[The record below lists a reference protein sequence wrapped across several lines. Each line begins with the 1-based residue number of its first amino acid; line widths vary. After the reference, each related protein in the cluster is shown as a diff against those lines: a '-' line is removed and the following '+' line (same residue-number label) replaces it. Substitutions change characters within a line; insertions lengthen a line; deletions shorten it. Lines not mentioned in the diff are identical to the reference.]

1 MKWPHPSGLHMDAAG
16 SNPAMGTK
24 RHEGVVRQP
33 LQEKGIT
40 MMSNA
45 ELGAG
50 VVSVP
55 LGCDGSLVQIHLHV
69 HADADQDCTI
79 DLVATGEGIQIR
91 LRGLCQDALR
101 LDDEDRASAD
111 VDVPIDIDVD
121 DLLGRWGGEE
131 ADNEAAGGEEDLPLS
146 ERPGV
151 PADDDEA
158 GAAAVSDGLA
168 PVLNPLPQDDATRV
182 YLGKL
187 FDWTV
192 AERVDDGVVFTR
204 GDRELFR
211 VPEERFE
218 EMRQLFVLEAAGL
231 ITMHVDGFRV
241 VREDWDACL
250 FAGDTYFERIPK
262 WKFASMTRLFT

>member
-1 MKWPHPSGLHMDAAG
+1 
-16 SNPAMGTK
+16 
-24 RHEGVVRQP
+24 
-33 LQEKGIT
+33 
-40 MMSNA
+40 MSSA
-45 ELGAG
+45 DLGAG

-79 DLVATGEGIQIR
+79 DLAVTDDGVQVR
-91 LRGLCQDALR
+91 LRGVYQDALR
-101 LDDEDRASAD
+101 LDDEDQASAD
-111 VDVPIDIDVD
+111 VDDPIDIDVD
-121 DLLGRWGGEE
+121 DLLGRWGGEKADHE
-131 ADNEAAGGEEDLPLS
+131 AVGGEEDLLLS

-168 PVLNPLPQDDATRV
+168 PVLNPLPQDDATHV

-204 GDRELFR
+204 GEREFFR

-218 EMRQLFVLEAAGL
+218 EMRNLFVLEDTGL

-250 FAGDTYFERIPK
+250 FDGDTYFERIPK

>member
-55 LGCDGSLVQIHLHV
+55 LECDGSLVQIHLHV

-79 DLVATGEGIQIR
+79 DLVTTGEGIQIR

-101 LDDEDRASAD
+101 LDDEDRASA
-111 VDVPIDIDVD
+111 DVD

-168 PVLNPLPQDDATRV
+168 PVLNPLPQDDATHV

-204 GDRELFR
+204 GERELFR

>member
-1 MKWPHPSGLHMDAAG
+1 
-16 SNPAMGTK
+16 
-24 RHEGVVRQP
+24 
-33 LQEKGIT
+33 
-40 MMSNA
+40 MMSSA
-45 ELGAG
+45 DLGAG

-91 LRGLCQDALR
+91 LRGVQPLDDGVLDALT
-101 LDDEDRASAD
+101 DEPIADATAVSD
-111 VDVPIDIDVD
+111 VDDPIDIDVD
-121 DLLGRWGGEE
+121 DLLKHWDSDDDGAATG
-131 ADNEAAGGEEDLPLS
+131 EAAQGDS
-146 ERPGV
+146 Y
-151 PADDDEA
+151 PA
-158 GAAAVSDGLA
+158 
-168 PVLNPLPQDDATRV
+168 PKPLPQDDATHV

-204 GDRELFR
+204 GDRGELFR

-218 EMRQLFVLEAAGL
+218 EMRQLFVLEDTGL

-241 VREDWDACL
+241 VREGWDACI
-250 FAGDTYFERIPK
+250 FDGDIFFEAIPAE
-262 WKFASMTRLFT
+262 KFALLSRLFT

>member
-1 MKWPHPSGLHMDAAG
+1 
-16 SNPAMGTK
+16 
-24 RHEGVVRQP
+24 
-33 LQEKGIT
+33 
-40 MMSNA
+40 MMSSA
-45 ELGAG
+45 DLGAG

-91 LRGLCQDALR
+91 LRGVQPLDDGVLDALT
-101 LDDEDRASAD
+101 DEPIADATAVSD
-111 VDVPIDIDVD
+111 VDDPIDIDVD
-121 DLLGRWGGEE
+121 DLLKHWGDEG
-131 ADNEAAGGEEDLPLS
+131 DG
-146 ERPGV
+146 
-151 PADDDEA
+151 DDD
-158 GAAAVSDGLA
+158 GAAAGEAAQGDSYPA
-168 PVLNPLPQDDATRV
+168 PNPLPQDDATHV

-204 GDRELFR
+204 GERELFR

-218 EMRQLFVLEAAGL
+218 EMRQLFVLEDTGL

-241 VREDWDACL
+241 VREDWDACI
-250 FAGDTYFERIPK
+250 FDGDIFFEAIPAE
-262 WKFASMTRLFT
+262 KFALLSRLFT

>member
-1 MKWPHPSGLHMDAAG
+1 
-16 SNPAMGTK
+16 
-24 RHEGVVRQP
+24 
-33 LQEKGIT
+33 
-40 MMSNA
+40 MSSA
-45 ELGAG
+45 DLGAG

-55 LGCDGSLVQIHLHV
+55 LGCGGSLVQIHLHV

-79 DLVATGEGIQIR
+79 DLAVTDDGVQVR
-91 LRGLCQDALR
+91 LRGVYQDALR
-101 LDDEDRASAD
+101 LDDEDQASAD
-111 VDVPIDIDVD
+111 VDDPIDIDVD
-121 DLLGRWGGEE
+121 DLLGRWGGEKADHE
-131 ADNEAAGGEEDLPLS
+131 AVGGEKDLLLS

-168 PVLNPLPQDDATRV
+168 PVLNPLPQDDATHV

-204 GDRELFR
+204 GEREFFR

-218 EMRQLFVLEAAGL
+218 EMRNLFVLEDTGL

-250 FAGDTYFERIPK
+250 FDGDTYFERIPK

>member
-1 MKWPHPSGLHMDAAG
+1 
-16 SNPAMGTK
+16 
-24 RHEGVVRQP
+24 
-33 LQEKGIT
+33 
-40 MMSNA
+40 MMSSA
-45 ELGAG
+45 DLGAG

-79 DLVATGEGIQIR
+79 DLAVTDDGVQVR
-91 LRGLCQDALR
+91 LRGAHQDALR
-101 LDDEDRASAD
+101 LDDEDQASAD
-111 VDVPIDIDVD
+111 ADAPIDIDVE

-131 ADNEAAGGEEDLPLS
+131 ADNEAAGREEDLPLS

-168 PVLNPLPQDDATRV
+168 PVLNPLPQDDATHV

-204 GDRELFR
+204 GERELFR
-211 VPEERFE
+211 VPEGRFE
-218 EMRQLFVLEAAGL
+218 EMRNLFVLEDTGL

-241 VREDWDACL
+241 CREDWDAHI
-250 FAGDTYFERIPK
+250 FDGDTYFERIPK